1 MAESLGLLGFVGA
14 MFGVL
19 VLIVGAFFLFRPK
32 QPYEQGIG
40 LGGYFTG
47 FMLLVIGTIVLIGM
61 SGNVRDQQ
69 LAVSGASQVSPS
81 LAGEASA
88 AQRLNDSE
96 TQRVIVL
103 ANAERQNKEGQASL
117 TLANGDFVWKSA
129 QANKTNAE
137 ARTIEDDRN
146 SKKIGYGGLAF
157 ADLLNN
163 VGGVGGLLS
172 GSVCLVLLF
181 VGLGFLGGIKM
192 MLGRRN

>member
-40 LGGYFTG
+40 LGGCFTG

-81 LAGEASA
+81 LAGEVSA

>member
-40 LGGYFTG
+40 LGGCFTG